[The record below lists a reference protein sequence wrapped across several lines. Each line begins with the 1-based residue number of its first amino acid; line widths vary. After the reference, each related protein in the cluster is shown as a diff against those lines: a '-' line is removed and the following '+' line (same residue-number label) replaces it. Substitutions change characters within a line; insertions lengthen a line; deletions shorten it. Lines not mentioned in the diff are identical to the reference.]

1 MRTKYLL
8 AATALVG
15 ALGTAGM
22 LTAPSANACVWTL
35 GSTVAA
41 GDLGQSFTQ
50 AGAASPGT
58 TCGSS
63 LTLTPNG
70 ISNGTGPSPPD
81 LFNKRDGGD
90 ENGIGLTNDPS
101 GDHEVTPGS
110 SIKIDLTNVVGRT
123 GPLALSIDPG
133 SVQSPDMWELLGS
146 AGEVLIGPTSSTAE
160 MSFTTSDTFVTF
172 TATQGN
178 VLLDSFDSPEGGVVP
193 EGVPEPASVALLGS
207 ALVGFGLARRR
218 RRPTAI

>member
-1 MRTKYLL
+1 M
-8 AATALVG
+8 
-15 ALGTAGM
+15 
-22 LTAPSANACVWTL
+22 
-35 GSTVAA
+35 
-41 GDLGQSFTQ
+41 
-50 AGAASPGT
+50 
-58 TCGSS
+58 
-63 LTLTPNG
+63 
-70 ISNGTGPSPPD
+70 
-81 LFNKRDGGD
+81 
-90 ENGIGLTNDPS
+90 
-101 GDHEVTPGS
+101 
-110 SIKIDLTNVVGRT
+110 VGRT

-193 EGVPEPASVALLGS
+193 EPASVALLGS

>member
-90 ENGIGLTNDPS
+90 ENGIGLTTIPAATTRSLPVAPS
-101 GDHEVTPGS
+101 
-110 SIKIDLTNVVGRT
+110 K
-123 GPLALSIDPG
+123 
-133 SVQSPDMWELLGS
+133 
-146 AGEVLIGPTSSTAE
+146 
-160 MSFTTSDTFVTF
+160 
-172 TATQGN
+172 
-178 VLLDSFDSPEGGVVP
+178 
-193 EGVPEPASVALLGS
+193 
-207 ALVGFGLARRR
+207 
-218 RRPTAI
+218 